1 MLGVSVA
8 ALTRAHSVLL
18 IRINSACQEASA
30 ADCRQVTL
38 FGFLKVDSLRADQ
51 GGSGSTM
58 NRCEKVLGA
67 LGGRVVAAAGA
78 LLLAVS
84 ACGPGI
90 QAALVRPTGA
100 TQSDRSIADGRQ
112 VFENRCAACH
122 GIDGRGGERAPDIAT
137 SAKTQR
143 RSDAELVQI
152 ITSGIPSGGMP
163 AFSTLDASTGRALV
177 RYLRFLQG
185 KTGSAALPGNPQS
198 GKAIFF
204 GRARCSECHLA
215 AGAGGFIASD
225 LSSYGRAR
233 PAEEIRDAIV
243 KPGQPSNDSRGTVTI
258 VTRDGQTLTGIL
270 RNEDNFSVQL
280 QSLDGAFHLLMK
292 SEVASVSRDRNSLM
306 PADYGST
313 LSANELN
320 DLVSFLM
327 SMAQREESSSDAKKN
342 EPSDDD
348 E

>member
-1 MLGVSVA
+1 MLAVSVD
-8 ALTRAHSVLL
+8 ALTRARSVLL
-18 IRINSACQEASA
+18 IRINSACQEASV
-30 ADCRQVTL
+30 ADCRSGSV
-38 FGFLKVDSLRADQ
+38 FGPLKVDAVRSDQ

-58 NRCEKVLGA
+58 NRCEKVLGTVS
-67 LGGRVVAAAGA
+67 GRVVAAAGA
-78 LLLAVS
+78 LLIAVS
-84 ACGPGI
+84 AYALGI
-90 QAALVRPTGA
+90 QAASVRSAGA

-112 VFENRCAACH
+112 VFENRCAGCH

-143 RSDAELVQI
+143 RSDSELAQI

-177 RYLRFLQG
+177 TYLRFLQG
-185 KTGSAALPGNPQS
+185 KTGSAALPGNPQN

-258 VTRDGQTLTGIL
+258 VTRDGQTLTGVL
-270 RNEDNFSVQL
+270 RNEDNFSLQL
-280 QSLDGAFHLLMK
+280 QSLDGAFHLFMK

-313 LSANELN
+313 LSASELN

-327 SMAQREESSSDAKKN
+327 SMAQQEKPSSDPKKN
-342 EPSDDD
+342 EPSD
-348 E
+348 EEE

>member
-1 MLGVSVA
+1 MLAVSVD
-8 ALTRAHSVLL
+8 ALTRARSVLL
-18 IRINSACQEASA
+18 IRINSACQEASV
-30 ADCRQVTL
+30 ADCRSGSV
-38 FGFLKVDSLRADQ
+38 FGPLKVDAVRSDQ

-58 NRCEKVLGA
+58 NRCEKVLGTVS
-67 LGGRVVAAAGA
+67 GRVVAAAGA
-78 LLLAVS
+78 LLIAVS
-84 ACGPGI
+84 AYALGI
-90 QAALVRPTGA
+90 QAASVR
-100 TQSDRSIADGRQ
+100 QSDRSIADGRQ
-112 VFENRCAACH
+112 VFENRCAGCH

-143 RSDAELVQI
+143 RSDSELAQI

-177 RYLRFLQG
+177 TYLRFLQG
-185 KTGSAALPGNPQS
+185 KTGSAALPGNPQN

-258 VTRDGQTLTGIL
+258 VTRDGQTLTGVL
-270 RNEDNFSVQL
+270 RNEDNFSLQL
-280 QSLDGAFHLLMK
+280 QSLDGAFHLFMK

-313 LSANELN
+313 LSASELN

-327 SMAQREESSSDAKKN
+327 SMAQQEKPSSDPKKN
-342 EPSDDD
+342 EPSD
-348 E
+348 EEE